1 MYRMKSKNT
10 MNNRGKHNSKVNHY
24 KNLRND
30 KNYFFYLVQ
39 ELESKSLQNRIYNE
53 VGTYVYSAY
62 KYKRRFYIL
71 TILSVI
77 LPALVSILNNTQ
89 FAEKEEI
96 DIVISVISL
105 VIVIVA
111 GLTNTIKAKES
122 WIRNREFAEMAKSE
136 IFKCVM
142 EIGVYAD
149 IVGETGDSK
158 KKEKLLA
165 EQLENIFQHE
175 RGEWKMF
182 RSQDG
187 KSNT

>member
-1 MYRMKSKNT
+1 MCRTKLKNT
-10 MNNRGKHNSKVNHY
+10 INNRGKYNSKVKQY

-30 KNYFFYLVQ
+30 KNYFFYLVE
-39 ELESKSLQNRIYNE
+39 ELESKSLKNRIYNE
-53 VGTYVYSAY
+53 VGTYVYGAY

-71 TILSVI
+71 TTLSVA

-89 FAEKEEI
+89 LAEEECI
-96 DIVISVISL
+96 NIVISVVSL
-105 VIVIVA
+105 VIVIIA

-149 IVGETGDSK
+149 IVEKTGDVK
-158 KKEKLLA
+158 GKEKRLA
-165 EQLENIFQHE
+165 EELENIFQHE
-175 RGEWKMF
+175 RGEWKMI
-182 RSQDG
+182 RSQNDN
-187 KSNT
+187 SNT